1 MRFPNSKDSLPK
13 QKKLALT
20 LKSVVETEFKADDLV
35 KVVGNLGFE
44 LVIPA
49 PLAEQ
54 AVFLG
59 NEELARTFGPKLLGL
74 EAVHG
79 RKLSLPPT
87 HFFSLFKKYLD
98 QVQKR
103 GPHVAK
109 WFYVAPVASLHEA
122 DRGAAR
128 HEVGMFI
135 LGEDSVIAN
144 AQLINAASEFLKS
157 FGIEGVVL
165 ELNSLGCQN
174 CQKDYRN
181 VLLDHL
187 QKFNQDICQ
196 ECTEKLQAGRL
207 TFWRCE
213 KRACRDFFALS
224 PQIVDSLDADC
235 RGHLVGV
242 LESVDALGIP
252 YNLNPLLSGLISQ
265 EKIFFRLVEE
275 GRANVFGEGANYSP
289 WARYLGAEEPVSLIG
304 FLTIFEKLWPF
315 VPPERQKA
323 KSKVEVFLIALG
335 DAAGRKTLILRKLL
349 SAAGIKAWEAILGR
363 PGIKSQL
370 KEAGEHSSDIAL
382 IIGQKEALDET
393 VILRDMRSG
402 MQEVFSLDRVIE
414 EVKKRLR

>member
-1 MRFPNSKDSLPK
+1 MRFLHSKDPLPK

-20 LKSVVETEFKADDLV
+20 LKPVVEAEFKADDLV
-35 KVVGNLGFE
+35 KAVSSLGFE
-44 LVIPA
+44 QVIPA
-49 PLAEQ
+49 PLEEQ

-59 NEELARTFGPKLLGL
+59 NEELAHLFGPKLLEL

-87 HFFSLFKKYLD
+87 HFFSLFKKYLENVK
-98 QVQKR
+98 QH
-103 GPHVAK
+103 GPHIVK
-109 WFYVAPVASLHEA
+109 WFYIAPVVSLHET
-122 DRGAAR
+122 DRAAAR
-128 HEVGMFI
+128 HEVGIFI

-144 AQLINAASEFLKS
+144 AQLINAASEFLES
-157 FGIEGVVL
+157 FGIESAVL
-165 ELNSLGCQN
+165 ELNSLGCRN
-174 CQKDYRN
+174 CQRDYQN
-181 VLLDHL
+181 VLIDHL
-187 QKFNQDICQ
+187 QKFNLNICS

-213 KRACRDFFALS
+213 KRPCREFFARA

-235 RGHLVGV
+235 RSHLVGV

-252 YNLNPLLSGLISQ
+252 YNLNPLLSGLISH
-265 EKIFFRLVEE
+265 ERIFFRLVGE
-275 GRANVFGEGANYSP
+275 GHANIFGEGANYSP
-289 WARYLGAEEPVSLIG
+289 WAKYLGAEEPVSLIG

-323 KSKVEVFLIALG
+323 KPKVEVFLIALG
-335 DAAGRKTLILRKLL
+335 DAASRKALILRKLL
-349 SAAGIKAWEAILGR
+349 SLAGIKTWEAILGR
-363 PGIKSQL
+363 PGIKNQL
-370 KEAGEHSSDIAL
+370 KEAEAHNPDIAL

-402 MQEVFSLDRVIE
+402 MQEVFSSDRIIE